1 MANKERLDITK
12 LTEKAPYQDITPG
25 NAVYGGGGAVTF
37 NTSEWRTQTPVID
50 WDKCVQCLL
59 CAPMCPDSSIPVVD
73 GKRQDFDYDHCKGCG
88 ICVGCCSFGAITMR
102 EGL

>member
-1 MANKERLDITK
+1 MANKVKTDITK

-25 NAVYGGGGAVTF
+25 NVVYGGGGAATF
-37 NTSEWRTQTPVID
+37 LTGEWRTMTPVID

-59 CAPMCPDSSIPVVD
+59 CAPMCPDSSIPVED
-73 GKRQDFDYDHCKGCG
+73 GKRLDFDYDHCKGCG
-88 ICVGCCSFGAITMR
+88 ICAGCCSFGAITMK

>member
-37 NTSEWRTQTPVID
+37 NTGEWRVNTPVLD
-50 WDKCVQCLL
+50 TEKCKQCLL
-59 CAPMCPDSSIPVVD
+59 CVPYCPDSSIPVKD
-73 GKRQDFDYDHCKGCG
+73 
-88 ICVGCCSFGAITMR
+88 
-102 EGL
+102 

>member
-37 NTSEWRTQTPVID
+37 NTGEWRTQLLTGTNVFSAF
-50 WDKCVQCLL
+50 CALL
-59 CAPMCPDSSIPVVD
+59 CVLIH
-73 GKRQDFDYDHCKGCG
+73 QFQ
-88 ICVGCCSFGAITMR
+88 
-102 EGL
+102 